1 MLGGNKMSIDGAISM
16 EPVKEKLRNLR
27 EHMPD
32 QQDVIYDFGAH
43 LADRLNPELVPQG
56 FNMAAELALY
66 NLQKGV
72 DGFSGQPIRSRLVGY
87 PSMIYGLLRMQ
98 VPQIAEA
105 VCPEDFAKGVKDFYE
120 QVNAKMRE

>member
-1 MLGGNKMSIDGAISM
+1 MSIDEVISM
-16 EPVKEKLRNLR
+16 EPVKEKLKNLR
-27 EHMPD
+27 KYMPN
-32 QQDVIYDFGAH
+32 QDDTIYDFGAY
-43 LADRLNPELVPQG
+43 LADRLNPELFSQG

-66 NLQKGV
+66 DLQTGV

-87 PSMIYGLLRMQ
+87 PSMIYGLLSMQ

-120 QVNAKMRE
+120 QVNGKNA

>member
-1 MLGGNKMSIDGAISM
+1 MALERKAISM
-16 EPVKEKLRNLR
+16 EPIKEKLKGLR

-32 QQDVIYDFGAH
+32 QQDVIYDFATY

-66 NLQKGV
+66 DLEKGV
-72 DGFSGQPIRSRLVGY
+72 DGFTGQPIQSRLVGY
-87 PSMIYGLLRMQ
+87 PSMIYRLLRMQ

-105 VCPEDFAKGVKDFYE
+105 VCPEDFAQGVRKMYDE
-120 QVNAKMRE
+120 VNAKIGKDKE